1 MFVIDVISG
10 GFLVTSSCTQAISN
24 MSSPDEESS
33 SDISTEELDAEE
45 GSIGSSDLQSEKEES
60 TTPSK
65 IHMADKDFQQMSFE
79 DLLQLKRRLGSKVYN
94 EAVFGKTQTDNKTT
108 DLEKIKQQNKK
119 KCIIKNESDSD
130 GPPEELTAKRKVPA
144 LGVAKNSRKVA
155 QSRFRDPRFDAKQGY
170 FSGTKFRA
178 QYGFIN
184 DMRSQ
189 ELTTLKKQLAQS
201 NDPERIEQLKFTIR
215 RTENQILE
223 FNKQK
228 EQDKKRKEEKL
239 QARRAID
246 DGKQPYY
253 EKNSTRKARE
263 LVEKYNKL
271 KEGGKIDKHIDKR
284 KRKITSKDRKKLDFS
299 T

>member
-1 MFVIDVISG
+1 M
-10 GFLVTSSCTQAISN
+10 N
-24 MSSPDEESS
+24 MSSINEESS
-33 SDISTEELDAEE
+33 SDSSAEELDAGQSSNSDEE
-45 GSIGSSDLQSEKEES
+45 DS
-60 TTPSK
+60 TTPTK

-94 EAVFGKTQTDNKTT
+94 EAVFGKTQTENKTAA
-108 DLEKIKQQNKK
+108 LKKIKQQSKK
-119 KCIIKNESDSD
+119 GTIKNESDSD

-144 LGVAKNSRKVA
+144 LGLAKNSRKAV
-155 QSRFRDPRFDAKQGY
+155 QSSFRDPRFDAKQGY

-184 DMRSQ
+184 DLRSQ
-189 ELTTLKKQLAQS
+189 ELTTLKKQLAHS
-201 NDPERIEQLKFTIR
+201 NDPERTEQLKFTIR

-239 QARRAID
+239 QVRRAID

-271 KEGGKIDKHIDKR
+271 KEVGKIGKHIDKR